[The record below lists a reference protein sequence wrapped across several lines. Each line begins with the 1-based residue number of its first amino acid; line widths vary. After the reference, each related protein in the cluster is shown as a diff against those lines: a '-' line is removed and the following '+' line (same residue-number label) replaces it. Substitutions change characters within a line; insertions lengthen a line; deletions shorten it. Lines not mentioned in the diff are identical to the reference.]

1 MLNSR
6 QQELKGCHPLNFGW
20 SSTDGATWMTLFGD
34 PRMAV
39 SLSFVIQRAVVWDL
53 RCRFVTG
60 ANIPLPP
67 ISLGVEMHLHN

>member
-1 MLNSR
+1 
-6 QQELKGCHPLNFGW
+6 
-20 SSTDGATWMTLFGD
+20 MTLFGD

-60 ANIPLPP
+60 ANIPLPA